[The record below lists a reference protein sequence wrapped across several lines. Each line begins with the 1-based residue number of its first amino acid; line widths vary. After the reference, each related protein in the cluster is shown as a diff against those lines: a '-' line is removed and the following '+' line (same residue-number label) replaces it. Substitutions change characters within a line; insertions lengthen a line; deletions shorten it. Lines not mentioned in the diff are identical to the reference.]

1 MQEKNILSDTHV
13 LFLDIIFILEFNAWL
28 LIYNVPVGAHRIAP
42 VQRGQHSGQ
51 WDLGHSD
58 P

>member
-1 MQEKNILSDTHV
+1 MKKSFVTDII
-13 LFLDIIFILEFNAWL
+13 FLDIICNLGFYAWWF
-28 LIYNVPVGAHRIAP
+28 IYNVPVGVHRTVP
-42 VQRGQHSGQ
+42 VQRGQHCGQ